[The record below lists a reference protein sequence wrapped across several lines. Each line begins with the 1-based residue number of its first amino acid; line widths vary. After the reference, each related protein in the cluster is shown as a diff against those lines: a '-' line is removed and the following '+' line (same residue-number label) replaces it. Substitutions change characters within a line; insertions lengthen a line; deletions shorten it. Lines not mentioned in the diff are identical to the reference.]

1 MTNLFALID
10 HRREAPA
17 TFIRSNG
24 IYNQLRPME
33 RLVQSEFKT
42 IISYQEDGGVSLPD
56 NSLANDL
63 VLEIRMKEQV
73 VVKMCTSFIEII
85 SKNLLEEVGLFEFF
99 EDGFICAKSGCIT
112 YFRYDEIMC
121 ITARLKRVPLEE
133 IKEALKDRM
142 KAKNGILESIMT
154 NQPTS
159 TINNSYPSDD

>member
-1 MTNLFALID
+1 MTNHFALID

-42 IISYQEDGGVSLPD
+42 IISYQEDGGASLPD

-63 VLEIRMKEQV
+63 VLEIRMKDQV
-73 VVKMCTSFIEII
+73 VVKMCISFTEII
-85 SKNLLEEVGLFEFF
+85 SKNLLDEVGLFEFF
-99 EDGFICAKSGCIT
+99 EDGFVCAKSGCIT
-112 YFRYDEIMC
+112 YFRYDDIMY

-133 IKEALKDRM
+133 IKEALKGRM

-154 NQPTS
+154 NQPKS
-159 TINNSYPSDD
+159 TINNSYSSDD

>member
-1 MTNLFALID
+1 MTNHFALID

-42 IISYQEDGGVSLPD
+42 VIQYQEDGGENLPN

-63 VLEIRMKEQV
+63 VLEIRMKDQV
-73 VVKMCTSFIEII
+73 VVKICISFIEII

-99 EDGFICAKSGCIT
+99 EDGFVCAKSGCIT
-112 YFRYDEIMC
+112 YFRYDEIMY
-121 ITARLKRVPLEE
+121 ISAWLKRVPLEE
-133 IKEALKDRM
+133 IKDALNERM

-154 NQPTS
+154 NHPSSS
-159 TINNSYPSDD
+159 TINSSPSDD

>member
-1 MTNLFALID
+1 MTNHFALID

-42 IISYQEDGGVSLPD
+42 VIQYEKDGVESLPN

-63 VLEIRMKEQV
+63 VLEIRMKDQV
-73 VVKMCTSFIEII
+73 VVKICISFTDII
-85 SKNLLEEVGLFEFF
+85 SKNLLDEVGLFGFF
-99 EDGFICAKSGCIT
+99 EDGFVCAKSGCIT
-112 YFRYDEIMC
+112 YFRYDDIMY
-121 ITARLKRVPLEE
+121 ITAWLKRVSLEE
-133 IKEALKDRM
+133 IKYALKERM

-154 NQPTS
+154 NQPS
-159 TINNSYPSDD
+159 SSINKPSPSDD